1 MVYTIQYQFGGWHKE
16 SVICAYSD
24 EEAIF
29 DCDRTRKK
37 AIKKLTYG
45 LFKGSKLIKVYY
57 SDEQRSGLQFGY
69 DCEAWKNVKN
79 NLNDEDVEFYYDEC
93 ESETFLTI

>member
-1 MVYTIQYQFGGWHKE
+1 MVYTIQYQFGGWHKANTLFAE
-16 SVICAYSD
+16 SD

-45 LFKGSKLIKVYY
+45 LFKGSELIKVYY
-57 SDEQRSGLQFGY
+57 SDEQRSGIQSGFI
-69 DCEAWKNVKN
+69 CEAWKGIKN
-79 NLNDEDVEFYYDEC
+79 NLNDEVVAMYDEC